1 MRIDTRIIATS
12 NGGRPVGRPYKE
24 AEEKQS
30 IRLTLMISPSEDK
43 ELKKLARTMGMNV
56 SQWLR
61 YQSIYR
67 HRVKDEQ

>member
-1 MRIDTRIIATS
+1 M
-12 NGGRPVGRPYKE
+12 GRPYKE